1 MIKVFL
7 VLALLSSTAFAE
19 EDRQLL
25 LEKHT
30 KSGRVAPED
39 SFQKDCLIYRN
50 GDVEVT
56 IKLNETASGFT
67 AKISRSDVFEIRNL
81 IRIARFFPIV
91 TRLPRCDTGEHIVTG
106 HQGKKP
112 VLIKDLRS
120 CNAYKYRKGFSAFRL
135 RSIAAQICTF

>member
-1 MIKVFL
+1 MIKLFL
-7 VLALLSSTAFAE
+7 VLALLSATAFAS
-19 EDRQLL
+19 EDRILL

-30 KSGRVAPED
+30 KSGRVDPAD
-39 SFQKDCLIYRN
+39 SFQKDCFIYRN

-67 AKISRSDVFEIRNL
+67 AKIDRSKVFELRNL

-91 TRLPRCDTGEHIVTG
+91 TRLPRCDTGEHVVTG
-106 HQGKKP
+106 YQGMKP

-120 CNAYKYRKGFSAFRL
+120 CNADKYRKGYAAFHL
-135 RSIAAQICTF
+135 RSEVESICTF